1 MAKKSNKT
9 EQVLKL
15 ITKEGEEPGISE
27 NTQEPDVE
35 ISVLPPKKQDHKVEA
50 KLKIEI
56 EPEIQIKQKEAPH
69 EELHINVPVA
79 PLEKPCEGPKRCLIN
94 LTEMLVREKAKE
106 VMDRLGVCD
115 CPACTQD
122 VLALAMNSLSSKYV
136 TTDSGRQHLLLEI
149 YKKQA
154 ETDIIAALTR
164 AGVRVKVSPHHGE

>member
-15 ITKEGEEPGISE
+15 ITKEEENQDPFQ

-35 ISVLPPKKQDHKVEA
+35 ISVQPSKQHDHKVEA
-50 KLKIEI
+50 K
-56 EPEIQIKQKEAPH
+56 Q
-69 EELHINVPVA
+69 
-79 PLEKPCEGPKRCLIN
+79 PCEGPKRCLIN

-115 CPACTQD
+115 CAICTQD
-122 VLALAMNSLSSKYV
+122 VLALAMNSLPSKYV

-164 AGVRVKVSPHHGE
+164 AGVRVKVSPRHGE